1 MLIKKKRR
9 RKLTL
14 ELVLMTVISLIAGV
28 FVAQL
33 VEDIGLQLMMQKIGS
48 DDYYERQTQDCLER
62 LSDFITSNQ
71 VTEENIEL
79 LASWAQK
86 EQNVYVV
93 FYRDVEALFTSNTIF
108 FTENEDAAIPLN
120 GSGLPYYDVPLFDG
134 TVIKA
139 ELDCYMDPNLF
150 YLVDIA
156 SYMIGGIVFV
166 MLLFLLIH
174 QKIRYINRLH
184 QELKILGSGN
194 LEYAVTI
201 RGNDEITGL
210 AEGIENLKNGILD
223 QQLMKDEAEKAN
235 VELVTAMSH
244 DLRTPLTSLIGYL
257 ELLTMQRYED
267 EAQMQK
273 YLEHCREKAF
283 QLKRMS
289 DRLFEYF
296 LVYGKRDYQY
306 QFHMIACDNLLEDLC
321 NSQFFD
327 WQEQGGTLVC
337 QIDTLLG
344 MIQVDSEYL
353 QRVIDNLI
361 SNLKKYGDLHEPLEI
376 AAHEKN
382 HMLSIQIRNHIKP
395 MHSLKES
402 TQIGLRTCQRIMG
415 EHKGSFSWFQEGEY
429 FTVELNFPLLRS
441 TSRWARC

>member
-1 MLIKKKRR
+1 VSIEKKKK

-33 VEDIGLQLMMQKIGS
+33 VEDISLQLIMQKIGS
-48 DDYYERQTQDCLER
+48 DDYYERQTQDCLDR
-62 LSDFITSNQ
+62 LSNFITSNQ
-71 VTEENIEL
+71 VTEQNIEL

-86 EQNVYVV
+86 ESNVYVV
-93 FYRDVEALFTSNTIF
+93 FYRDVEALFSSNTIF
-108 FTENEDAAIPLN
+108 FTEDEEVAIPLN
-120 GSGLPYYDVPLFDG
+120 GTGLPYYDVSLFDG
-134 TVIKA
+134 TIIKA
-139 ELDCYMDPNLF
+139 ELDCYMDPHLF

-156 SYMIGGIVFV
+156 GYMMGGTIFV

-194 LEYAVTI
+194 LEYTVTI

-235 VELVTAMSH
+235 MELVTAMSH

-283 QLKRMS
+283 QLKKMS

-306 QFHMIACDNLLEDLC
+306 QFHTITCENLLEDLC

-327 WQEQGGTLVC
+327 WQEQGGTLIC
-337 QIDTLLG
+337 QIDALSG
-344 MIQVDSEYL
+344 IIQVDSEYL

-361 SNLKKYGDLHEPLEI
+361 SNLKKYGDLNQPLEI
-376 AAHEKN
+376 MAYEKDQT
-382 HMLSIQIRNHIKP
+382 LSIRICNHIKP

-415 EHKGSFSWFQEGEY
+415 EHKGSFSWSQEGEY
-429 FTVELNFPLLRS
+429 FMVELTFPLLCFTKR
-441 TSRWARC
+441 